1 MNSNKYMPNY
11 GYLWVVRFLRT
22 PGFFFPLSFLS
33 FFEFSIVNIIK
44 IINICKYKRLG
55 ITSLYLVYY
64 PDIITKN
71 ASYIGEKMGK
81 LCIIF
86 LGFDPFTV
94 LVTLVIWYSPYC
106 LLPSLPPIS
115 EWKMQLKMQLEH
127 ISSEMFSYCSF
138 LLFLEQKIT
147 WDFLTIKY
155 INFLMPQTCKYQ
167 AFRRGTQGFWQG
179 W

>member
-1 MNSNKYMPNY
+1 MNNNKYMPNY

-22 PGFFFPLSFLS
+22 PGFFFFPLSFLS

-86 LGFDPFTV
+86 LGFDPFTI
-94 LVTLVIWYSPYC
+94 LVTLVI
-106 LLPSLPPIS
+106 
-115 EWKMQLKMQLEH
+115 
-127 ISSEMFSYCSF
+127 
-138 LLFLEQKIT
+138 
-147 WDFLTIKY
+147 
-155 INFLMPQTCKYQ
+155 
-167 AFRRGTQGFWQG
+167 
-179 W
+179 